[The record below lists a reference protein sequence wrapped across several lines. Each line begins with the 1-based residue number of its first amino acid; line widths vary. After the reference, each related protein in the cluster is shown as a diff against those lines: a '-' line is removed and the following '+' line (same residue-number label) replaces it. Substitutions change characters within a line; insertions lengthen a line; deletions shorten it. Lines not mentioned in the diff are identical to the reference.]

1 MANSGISYLI
11 GFAVGIA
18 TVVSVID
25 SRTTESFDA
34 NQTDLGME
42 LPMPGP
48 GPADTNNLN
57 APTPVPA
64 PTPDPVPAQLPPAV
78 EAPKLKYPFKDQS
91 LMDPLNFPNDGGLKL
106 KDPSNLKKDVQ
117 FSPSTGNYE
126 ITEKIGTLDYRP
138 PTYMTPEEY
147 DYLMLHKQ
155 LKSYW
160 NKRTKAE
167 AIKQGSR
174 SLIPKLYVGGEYF
187 DRIFGGNTVDIRPQG
202 TAELI
207 FGVNNSTTQNPVL
220 PVSQRSITTFDFNEK
235 IQLNVVGKIGDKLK
249 LTTNYNTEATFD
261 FENQMKIEYTGYED
275 EIIKKIDAGNVTLP
289 LTGSL
294 ITGSTSLFGIK
305 TQMQFGKLTATTVL
319 SQAKGQKSVINVTGG
334 AQTSNFSITADN
346 YEANRHYFLSQYFR
360 DRFDTA
366 MGHLPVVASTVSVT
380 RVEVWVTN
388 RSAATT
394 NVRNIVAFQD
404 LGEGRHIAN
413 KRVLPLGNNLPDNNS
428 NDLYKQLTDSLPAG
442 MYPAYLKNRNFTT
455 ISNKLPSWY
464 VISNDYEVVE
474 LARQLSPSEYTVNPL
489 LGYISLNQSL
499 NYDEVLGVAFQYTL
513 NGKTYQVGEFS
524 TDGVTSPKP
533 LILKM
538 LKATTLNTHAPI
550 WNLMMKNIY
559 SIGGYQISPTN
570 FRLDVF
576 YNNLTTGVDINFL
589 PDGPQ
594 ATKPLIQV
602 LGLDRIDQQGD
613 PVSDGLF
620 DFLPGVDINTAN
632 GRVVFPSV
640 EPFGTYLMNKLMT
653 NGNPPNAYALKYGF
667 PELYDST
674 RVGAQQFPQL
684 NRFTIKGS
692 FTGNSSNDIALNAVN
707 IPQGSVSVTA
717 GGIKL
722 TENVDYT
729 VDYTLGRL
737 KIINDGILNSGTPL
751 QISLENNALFSIQSK
766 TMIGTHLDY
775 KVNKDFVLG
784 STIMNLT
791 ERPLTQKVNIGDEP
805 INNTVIGM
813 DGNYRTEAPL
823 LTKLVNQLPFI
834 NTKQKSTIVASGEA
848 ARIFPGTNSAAG
860 GQSYID
866 DFEGSLSTIDL
877 KSPQAWSLASIPQF
891 QPNLFPEASFTDSLP
906 SGFNRAL
913 LNWYILDP
921 LFIRQTYGLTP
932 SYLTNSM
939 MSNNLTREVL
949 ENEIFPNEQITSGL
963 PTNTPMFDLVYYP
976 NHRGPYNYDVLPT
989 NVSRGIDVNGNLVQ
1003 PATRWGGIMRGIQ
1016 TTDFEAANIEYLQFW
1031 MMDPFNSDVTNPA
1044 TNIQNPITKTGYP
1057 APTSG
1062 TLYVDLGDVSE
1073 DVLKDGQKSF
1083 ENGLPTST
1091 DLTTAYFDSTNFG
1104 RVPLT
1109 QSLVNAFDIN
1119 QAARPFQDVGLD
1131 GLDNQDEQSFFNRDR
1146 TPYLNLIARRF
1157 GTNSAAYQNAFN
1169 DPSADDYHYY
1179 RGTDY
1184 DNNQTSILDRY
1195 KQFNGPDG
1203 NSPATGQ
1210 ANHAGYTESY
1220 STAAT
1225 TLPNS
1230 EDINHDNT
1238 LSQSE
1243 SYFQYQISLRPA
1255 DLNTVGNNYIT
1266 DIISTTGQNIKDGTT
1281 KPIKWYQF
1289 KIPIRSFNLKV
1300 GNMNDFSSIRFLRL
1314 FFKGVDQPI
1323 VCRFARMEFVAS
1335 QWRLYN
1341 SSLLSDGEYLAGD
1354 GSGTAFSMS
1363 SVSIVYNGTGT
1374 PVNYVLPPNI
1384 QRQINVQSSNLAQ
1397 MNEQSLAV
1405 DVCGLIDGDARAVYK
1420 NLNLDLR
1427 LYNSIKMYAHAQ
1439 AGGNGA
1445 PLHNGDLHW
1454 FIRIGTDFTD
1464 NYYEYEIPLSV
1475 TAPGN
1480 YNGSDENQQYL
1491 VWPAGNELNLSL
1503 PKLLAAKETRNG
1515 KLSSGQAKLTMR
1527 YSIPDGNNTI
1537 YVVGNPNLAGVKTI
1551 MLGVRNPKKE
1561 PGVSGD
1567 DGLPKCAEIW
1577 FDELRLSDF
1586 NENGGWA
1593 SLGRVK
1599 TDFADVG
1606 SISLAGNYSTP
1617 GWGTIEQKLNQRQQS
1632 TNFGFDASSTIELS
1646 KFTPAK
1652 LGLRIPMY
1660 LGYSEAFVM
1669 PKWDPLNP
1677 DLDLATELSNPLLS
1691 KGAKD
1696 SLRNNTVDFT
1706 QRKSI
1711 NFTNVKKER
1720 PKDKKLI
1727 LPWDIENFSATYSFT
1742 ELYHQDV
1749 NTQFNLTKTYHGN
1762 LTYSFVPKP
1771 KSYKPFEKVKM
1782 NPKYFS
1788 LIKDMN
1794 VSMLPTRVGFSTD
1807 LDRFYNTS
1815 QIRNNTGES
1824 QVIIPQL
1831 FNKTFTL
1838 NRNYIFAWDLTKS
1851 LKFDFNA
1858 LDQARIM
1865 EPFGAITTK
1874 EQKDS
1879 IWNSLRNLGTNTH
1892 YKQSL
1897 NVNYAIPINKLP
1909 YCDFI
1914 TATARYSGTYDWLRA
1929 PFAADSM
1936 GNTIQ
1941 NSGAWQWN
1949 GQLNMSTLYAKI
1961 PYLKKL
1967 AAKPLVRTKEEIDRE
1982 KEKRKKAY
1990 EKALKAWEAD
2000 TAKYRKPKPRLEVDQ
2015 PNIVELAARLIT
2027 SIKTI
2032 TVNYV
2037 DNYGTLLPGYKSP
2050 TTFFGLD
2057 PRLAG
2062 PTPAFVFGN
2071 PGYLLKSPSE
2081 VTQQQN
2087 QFVDMAGKN
2096 NWLVH
2101 TPSINTAYTNTHTQ
2115 NFSAR
2120 TTVEPIPNLKIELN
2134 ATRNFAQ
2141 NNSVFYR
2148 WNDSANGYLR
2158 QTPTETGNFS
2168 ISIISIKT
2176 AFEADN
2182 SSHHSQNWENFL
2194 SWRGIESGFLGA
2206 QYQRGTGLKLPTIGG
2221 YASGYGPN
2229 SQDVVAAAF
2238 LAAYTGHNPRQSDI
2252 ATFPLIP
2259 LPNWRMTYDGLSKFE
2274 KMKKYFKSV
2283 TLSSAYKSSYNIGS
2297 FAQNLYYA
2305 DNGSGYTQ
2313 LRDESNNFIP
2323 KLTLNTISIT
2333 ESFNPLAK
2341 LETVWQNSLLTSIE
2355 VTKDRNIA
2363 MAMTNINL
2371 QELRSNG
2378 ITIGAGYK
2386 IKKLKIK
2393 QYKSDLNLK
2402 MDLSFKNTIT
2412 IMRQADPDI
2421 SQATAGQNII
2431 SIKLSADYMLSTRL
2445 TVRAFIDRI
2454 MNNPVISSSF
2464 PTSNTNGGISL
2475 RFSLSQ

>member
-1 MANSGISYLI
+1 MANSGFSYLF
-11 GFAVGIA
+11 GFAIGIA
-18 TVVSVID
+18 SLVAVAESLTEQGLDPAPEGSV
-25 SRTTESFDA
+25 
-34 NQTDLGME
+34 NE
-42 LPMPGP
+42 LPL
-48 GPADTNNLN
+48 PAADSALPALA
-57 APTPVPA
+57 APASAPVVAPA
-64 PTPDPVPAQLPPAV
+64 PVSNPGKDTAKNTV
-78 EAPKLKYPFKDQS
+78 KLKYPFKDQS

-106 KDPSNLKKDVQ
+106 KDPANLKKEVQ
-117 FSPSTGNYE
+117 FNPSTGNYD
-126 ITEKIGTLDYRP
+126 ITEKIGSLDYRP
-138 PTYMTPEEY
+138 GTYMTAEEY
-147 DYLMLHKQ
+147 EDFMLHKQ
-155 LKSYW
+155 IKSYW

-167 AIKQGSR
+167 AVKQGSH
-174 SLIPKLYVGGEYF
+174 SLIPKLHVGGEYF

-275 EIIKKIDAGNVTLP
+275 EIIKKIDAGNVSLP

-305 TQMQFGKLTATTVL
+305 TQMQFGKLTATTVI
-319 SQAKGQKSVINVTGG
+319 SQAKGQKTVINVTGG
-334 AQTSNFSITADN
+334 AQTSNFSFSADN
-346 YEANRHYFLSQYFR
+346 YEANKHYFLAQYFR

-366 MGHLPVVASTVSVT
+366 MSKLPVVASLINIV

-388 RSAATT
+388 RNASTT
-394 NVRNIVAFQD
+394 NVRNTVSFQD

-413 KRVLPLGNNLPDNNS
+413 SKVLPLGSNLPDNNA
-428 NDLYKQLTDSLPAG
+428 NDLYRQLTDSLPAG
-442 MYPAYLKNRNFTT
+442 LYPAYLKNRAFNT
-455 ISNKLPSWY
+455 ISSKLPSWF
-464 VISNDYEVVE
+464 VISNDYEIVQ
-474 LARQLSPSEYTVNPL
+474 LARMLSPSEYTVNTQ
-489 LGYISLNQSL
+489 LGFISLNQAL

-524 TDGVTSPKP
+524 TDGVAAPKP

-538 LKATTLNTHAPI
+538 LKATTLNTHAPV

-576 YNNLTTGVDINFL
+576 YNNLSTGVDINFL
-589 PDGPQ
+589 PDGPL

-602 LGLDRIDQQGD
+602 LGLDRLDQQGD
-613 PVSDGLF
+613 PVADGLF
-620 DFLPGVDINTAN
+620 DFLPGVTINVNN
-632 GRVVFPSV
+632 GRVIFPSV
-640 EPFGTYLMNKLMT
+640 EPFGNNLMNKLMT
-653 NGNPPNAYALKYGF
+653 SGNPPNQYALKYGF
-667 PELYDST
+667 PQLYDST

-684 NRFTIKGS
+684 DRFTIKGS

-707 IPQGSVSVTA
+707 VPQGSVTVTA

-722 TENVDYT
+722 TENIDYT

-737 KIINDGILNSGTPL
+737 KIINDGILNSGTPI
-751 QISLENNALFSIQSK
+751 QVSLENNALFSIQSK
-766 TMIGTHLDY
+766 TLIGEHLDY
-775 KVNKDFVLG
+775 RVNKDFILG
-784 STIMNLT
+784 GTVMNLT

-805 INNTVIGM
+805 INNTVMGI
-813 DGNYRTEAPL
+813 DGTYRTEAPII
-823 LTKLVNQLPFI
+823 TKLVNQLPFI
-834 NTKQKSTIVASGEA
+834 NTKQKSVVVASGEA

-877 KSPQAWSLASIPQF
+877 KTPQSWSFASIPQF
-891 QPNLFPEASFTDSLP
+891 QPTLFPEAAYADSIP

-921 LFIRQTYGLTP
+921 LFIRQTDGLTP
-932 SYLTNSM
+932 SYLTNTM

-949 ENEIFPNEQITSGL
+949 ENEIFPNEQIQSGL

-976 NHRGPYNYDVLPT
+976 NQRGPYNYDVMPT
-989 NVSRGIDVNGNLVQ
+989 NISKGIDANGFLQQ
-1003 PATRWGGIMRGIQ
+1003 PTTRWGGIMRSIQ

-1031 MMDPFNSDVTNPA
+1031 MMDPFNADVTNPA
-1044 TNIQNPITKTGYP
+1044 TNVQNPVTKTGYP
-1057 APTSG
+1057 APTTG

-1073 DVLKDGQKSF
+1073 DVLKDGQMSF

-1104 RVPLT
+1104 RVPIT

-1119 QAARPFQDVGLD
+1119 QAARPYQDVGLD
-1131 GLDNQDEQSFFNRDR
+1131 GLDDQDEQAFFTRSR
-1146 TPYLNLIARRF
+1146 TPFLNLIARRY
-1157 GTNSAAYQNAFN
+1157 GTNSLAYTNALN

-1195 KQFNGPDG
+1195 KLFNGPDG
-1203 NSPATGQ
+1203 NSPVTGQ
-1210 ANHAGYTESY
+1210 PNHAGITESY
-1220 STAAT
+1220 ATAAT
-1225 TLPNS
+1225 TLPNT
-1230 EDINHDNT
+1230 EDLNHDNT

-1243 SYFQYQISLRPA
+1243 AYFQYQISLKPS
-1255 DLNTVGNNYIT
+1255 DFNTVGNNFIT
-1266 DIISTTGQNIKDGTT
+1266 DIISTTGQNIKDGAT

-1289 KIPIRSFNLKV
+1289 KIPIRSYALKV
-1300 GNMNDFSSIRFLRL
+1300 GNMSDFTSIRFLRL
-1314 FFKGVDQPI
+1314 VFKGVDQPI
-1323 VCRFARMEFVAS
+1323 VCRFARMEFVES
-1335 QWRLYN
+1335 QWRLYT

-1354 GSGTAFSMS
+1354 GAGTNFNMS
-1363 SVSIVYNGTGT
+1363 AVSIVYNGTGT

-1384 QRQINVQSSNLAQ
+1384 QRQVNVQSSNLAQ
-1397 MNEQSLAV
+1397 MNEQSLALNI
-1405 DVCGLIDGDARAVYK
+1405 CGLIDGDARAVYK
-1420 NLNLDLR
+1420 NVSLDLR
-1427 LYNSIKMYAHAQ
+1427 MYNSIKMYAHAQ
-1439 AGGNGA
+1439 AA
-1445 PLHNGDLHW
+1445 SASPLRNGDLRW

-1464 NYYEYEIPLSV
+1464 NYYEYEIPMAV

-1480 YNGSDENQQYL
+1480 YNGSDENQQYV
-1491 VWPAGNELNLSL
+1491 VWPASNELNLSL
-1503 PKLLAAKETRNG
+1503 PKLLAAKETRNS
-1515 KLSSGQAKLTMR
+1515 KLSSGQARLTTR
-1527 YSIPDGNNTI
+1527 YATQDGSNVI

-1561 PGVSGD
+1561 PGISSD
-1567 DGLPKCAEIW
+1567 DGLPKCGQIW

-1599 TDFADVG
+1599 TDLADLG
-1606 SISLAGNYSTP
+1606 SISLAGNYSTA

-1646 KFTPAK
+1646 KFTPQR

-1660 LGYSEAFVM
+1660 LGYSEAFII
-1669 PKWDPLNP
+1669 PKYDPLDP
-1677 DLDLATELSNPLLS
+1677 DVDLQSELSNPLLS
-1691 KGAKD
+1691 KGARD

-1706 QRKSI
+1706 RRKSI

-1720 PKDKKLI
+1720 PKNKKLI
-1727 LPWDIENFSATYSFT
+1727 LPWDIENFAATYSYT

-1749 NTQFNLTKTYHGN
+1749 NTQYNVTKTYHGN
-1762 LTYSFVPKP
+1762 LTYAYVPKP
-1771 KSYKPFEKVKM
+1771 KSIKPFAKTKL
-1782 NPKYFS
+1782 NPKYFA

-1794 VSMLPTRVGFSTD
+1794 LSTLPTKVGVSAD
-1807 LDRFYNTS
+1807 IDRFYNTS

-1824 QVIIPQL
+1824 QVIIPEL
-1831 FNKTFTL
+1831 YNKTFTF
-1838 NRNYIFAWDLTKS
+1838 NRNYIFNWDITKS

-1858 LDQARIM
+1858 LDQARIL
-1865 EPFGAITTK
+1865 EPYGAINTK

-1879 IWNSLRNLGTNTH
+1879 IWSSVKSLGTNTH

-1941 NSGAWQWN
+1941 NSGAWQLN
-1949 GQLNMSTLYAKI
+1949 GQFNMSTLYNKI

-1967 AAKPLVRTKEEIDRE
+1967 AAKPLVRSKEEIEKE

-2000 TAKYRKPKPRLEVDQ
+2000 TARYRKPKPRLEQD
-2015 PNIVELAARLIT
+2015 PVEILEMVARLLT
-2027 SIKTI
+2027 SVKTI
-2032 TVNYV
+2032 TLNYV
-2037 DNYGTLLPGYKSP
+2037 DNIGTLLPGYSQP
-2050 TTFFGLD
+2050 TTVLGMSPNLQ
-2057 PRLAG
+2057 G

-2071 PGYLLKSPSE
+2071 PGYLLKSPE
-2081 VTQQQN
+2081 AVLQQQS
-2087 QFVDMAGKN
+2087 QYIDMAAKN

-2101 TPSINTAYTNTHTQ
+2101 TPSLNSPYTNTHTQ

-2120 TTVEPIPNLKIELN
+2120 STLEPIPNLKIELT
-2134 ATRNFAQ
+2134 ATRNYL
-2141 NNSVFYR
+2141 NSSSVFYR
-2148 WNDSANGYLR
+2148 WNDSAQSYLR
-2158 QTPTETGNFS
+2158 QSPAETGNFS

-2176 AFEADN
+2176 AWEADN
-2182 SSHHSQNWENFL
+2182 PSHSSTNWENFL
-2194 SWRGIESGFLGA
+2194 AFRGQESNFLGQ
-2206 QYQRGTGLKLPTIGG
+2206 QYHIGTGQVLPKVGA
-2221 YASGYGPN
+2221 YYSGYGADQQ
-2229 SQDVVAAAF
+2229 SVLTAAF
-2238 LAAYTGHNPRQSDI
+2238 LAAYTGHNPRSSDI
-2252 ATFPLIP
+2252 NTFPLIP
-2259 LPNWRMTYDGLSKFE
+2259 MPNWRLTYDGLSKFE
-2274 KMKKYFKSV
+2274 KLKKYFKSV

-2297 FAQNLYYA
+2297 YAENLYFV
-2305 DNGSGYTQ
+2305 DNGNGFTSV
-2313 LRDESNNFIP
+2313 RDQSNNFIP
-2323 KLTLNTISIT
+2323 QLAISTVSIT
-2333 ESFNPLAK
+2333 ESFSPLAK
-2341 LETVWQNSLLTSIE
+2341 IETVWLNSLITSFEI
-2355 VTKDRNIA
+2355 TKDRNIA
-2363 MAMTNINL
+2363 LAMSNVSL
-2371 QELRSNG
+2371 QELRSEG
-2378 ITIGAGYK
+2378 ITVGAGYK

-2393 QYKSDLNLK
+2393 QYKSDMNLK
-2402 MDLSFKNTIT
+2402 ADVSIKNTIT

-2421 SQATAGQNII
+2421 SQATAGQAVI
-2431 SIKLSADYMLSTRL
+2431 SIKISADYMLSTRL
-2445 TVRAFIDRI
+2445 TVKAFIDRI